1 MADTKTAQ
9 SGLKEELPEQRHIGD
24 VRPLGNVPGPRVS
37 YKPLERVD
45 SGSGI
50 SYLSGMYTSPAEEER
65 LRKASVQ
72 RQRIMAVG
80 DALRHLGNIYYTSR
94 YAPAQRFSNPVEE
107 ERVRY
112 LRDKGERDKDNVR
125 FMSYQQAKAQQD
137 YRISKLRSD
146 TDRYNELNEYRRE
159 QNRRLA
165 NKLELD
171 ERKQEWLEQYQQ
183 GVLDAKDVQLEIE
196 KAYKEGLIDDKEK
209 VRQIN
214 WFNAQTRR
222 MAVNKG
228 SSGYT
233 TTTTSVDPLTGNK
246 VTKTTT
252 KTPGGGSSPSVGWD
266 DNESGPSVGW

>member
-9 SGLKEELPEQRHIGD
+9 SGLKEELPEQRHLGD

-137 YRISKLRSD
+137 YRRERLEA
-146 TDRYNELNEYRRE
+146 DRDYRE
-159 QNRRLA
+159 QSLRARADELAARKNRYG
-165 NKLELD
+165 LD
-171 ERKQEWLEQYQQ
+171 ARKQEWKEQI
-183 GVLDAKDVQLEIE
+183 DARLADLKEQAEQNKKDYNE
-196 KAYKEGLIDDKEK
+196 KKINIDEY
-209 VRQIN
+209 
-214 WFNAQTRR
+214 NARSRR
-222 MAVNKG
+222 ISAEA
-228 SSGYT
+228 SRLRASR
-233 TTTTSVDPLTGNK
+233 S
-246 VTKTTT
+246 
-252 KTPGGGSSPSVGWD
+252 GGGGFTNEYNDDGKLVKRTPIQVSSSPSVGWD